1 MSHNITTRDG
11 LFVVREPAW
20 HGLGTV
26 LEDYPTREEAK
37 AIAHPWEPVSE
48 PVYRKVPKVHS
59 HDQDCFRDCAEFMD
73 EVYEQIEE
81 AKAIVRSDVDTV
93 LGVVSDT
100 YEPVSNETLYDI
112 AEAIQGEDQE
122 VRLETGGS
130 LKGGKKVWLLLRLN
144 EPVIL
149 GGDRITATL
158 CYYALQNN
166 HDAAGAFRGQAIST
180 RIVCDNT
187 SQIADMEA
195 GTAGTEFVF
204 RHTVN
209 VKDRIEEAKRA
220 LAGWREG
227 VQQWRLQQEVLLNAR
242 VTSYQELEFVER
254 FIPMPPPHSVSDRV
268 VNNVETARGQLLD
281 ISRGETLEGVHGTA
295 YGLVQASVEYLNH
308 ARKARSRETRFQRAY
323 LDRDRIVTDAVKL
336 VREVAYV

>member
-1 MSHNITTRDG
+1 MAHNITTRDG

-26 LEDYPTREEAK
+26 LEDYPTREQAK
-37 AIAHPWEPVSE
+37 AIAHPWEPISE
-48 PVYRKVPKVHS
+48 PVYRAVHG
-59 HDQDCFRDCAEFMD
+59 FRDSADPALDGMPYTR
-73 EVYEQIEE
+73 YEEIPE
-81 AKAIVRSDVDTV
+81 AKAIVRDDNDTV

-112 AEAIQGEDQE
+112 AEAIQGEDQT

-144 EPVIL
+144 EPVVL
-149 GGDRITATL
+149 SGDSITATL

-187 SQIADMEA
+187 SQVADMEA
-195 GTAGTEFVF
+195 GAAGTEFVF

-227 VQQWRLQQEVLLNAR
+227 VQQWRLQQEALLQAR
-242 VTSYQELEFVER
+242 VERWQEKEFTEM
-254 FIPMPPPHSVSDRV
+254 FLPMPPPHTVSLRV
-268 VNNVETARGQLLD
+268 EKNVIEARRQLD
-281 ISRGETLEGVHGTA
+281 SIITGETLEGVHGTA

-308 ARKARSRETRFQRAY
+308 ARKAKSKETRFQRAY

-336 VREVAYV
+336 VREVAHV